1 MLKKI
6 NNLNGLCCITRTL
19 NGNILFGIKGNK
31 GYDIIEYKFDKNT
44 FNLTELKL
52 ISNAHFGGISK
63 IIEMK
68 NGNIISLESNYRLTL
83 IIIWNRKDNNNF

>member
-1 MLKKI
+1 MEI
-6 NNLNGLCCITRTL
+6 F
-19 NGNILFGIKGNK
+19 LFWIKRNK
-31 GYDIIEYKFDKNT
+31 RYDIIEYKFDKNT

-52 ISNAHFGGISK
+52 ISNAHFYYISQ

-68 NGNIISLESNYRLTL
+68 NGNIISLENNYTLTL

>member
-1 MLKKI
+1 MNINNNQFVKQI
-6 NNLNGLCCITRTL
+6 NNLKGLCCITRTL
-19 NGNILFGIKGNK
+19 NGNILFGIKGNE

-52 ISNAHFGGISK
+52 ISNAHVYYISQ

-68 NGNIISLESNYRLTL
+68 NGNIISLESLAG
-83 IIIWNRKDNNNF
+83 